1 MLSSHRLSI
10 AVILLAACSLSGIAG
25 CAGGK
30 KDTNKATATPA
41 AQAPKAAAVGT
52 LASEY
57 PKASAA
63 FPIVEKCPLLKDI
76 ILDDQFFD
84 KLDKDPKFAEE
95 LKAKLAKQSYRTF
108 GPVPPV
114 RVTVRRGTVSEYP
127 YIILEYQTSFKDL
140 THFGGGP
147 FYGSCVYVGG
157 GRDATALRTF
167 YGGCEDL
174 EGRKAFEAM
183 NDIRNKA
190 PSNKRN
196 AMTDPNFEQLYAK
209 YMPSMPIG
217 QVYTQVNGDLMA
229 LVRDFDF
236 YGSKVMRNPTMGSVG
251 VKLMD
256 KVYIHM
262 RAFGKVDGMTG
273 ESISGDVSPNPY
285 FWLIL
290 GGGQRNLPKGYQPA
304 FPGAEGMG
312 SMTTGGR
319 GGKVIYVT
327 TLDPKGPGSLYE
339 ALNTKGPR
347 TILFA
352 VSGQIMLPDNTWIK
366 EPDLTLIGYTAPGEG
381 VEVCGRLCMQASN
394 VIMRGVRWRLRPPI
408 SADGMDTK
416 DELYNIVF
424 DHCSFS
430 YASDEL
436 IRFIGD
442 GHTFINYSI
451 QHCIMGPNMGGL
463 GTHPYGPE
471 IGGVGSIHH
480 NILYNAFSRSPEVD
494 CDLIDWRNNVM
505 YNLRSG
511 HSKRLHNKFNMVNN
525 LIIDRPGSS
534 YSYSFNSSPNN
545 YLSGNL
551 RDTGGKLTAFGPGER
566 GEVTPR
572 PGSDDN
578 ITYKPGERSYVTA
591 AYAVMPVT
599 TYPAQG
605 LEEKVVPGIGASL
618 PCYDATD
625 KHWLEGLKNR
635 TGKPGFWK
643 NPSGEWKSYNPGSN
657 EMDNYEEWT
666 TDMYPAPAAGA
677 TPLVD
682 TDGDGMPD
690 EWEKANG
697 LNPNDASDGI
707 KDNDKDGYTNLEEY
721 LNKTNPNEFVDYKNP
736 RSNVDKVF

>member
-1 MLSSHRLSI
+1 MRLSHRLS
-10 AVILLAACSLSGIAG
+10 VTILVLATSALLCCVG
-25 CAGGK
+25 CAESK
-30 KDTNKATATPA
+30 KDAKNAATQTVGQSIKAPAIATM
-41 AQAPKAAAVGT
+41 
-52 LASEY
+52 ASEY

-63 FPIVEKCPLLKDI
+63 FPIVEKCPLLRDM

-84 KLDKDPKFAEE
+84 KLDKDPQFAKD
-95 LKAKLAKQSYRTF
+95 LAQKLASQSYRTF

-127 YIILEYQTSFKDL
+127 YIIMEYQTSFKDL

-167 YGGCEDL
+167 YGGCEDPN
-174 EGRKAFEAM
+174 GRKAFEELNAK
-183 NDIRNKA
+183 RNAA

-196 AMTDPNFEQLYAK
+196 QMTDPDFEKLYEK
-209 YMPSMPIG
+209 YMPSMPID
-217 QVYTQVNGDLMA
+217 QVHADVERDIMA
-229 LVRDFDF
+229 LVHDFDF
-236 YGSKVMRNPTMGSVG
+236 YGSKVMRNPTMGGFG

-256 KVYIHM
+256 KVYVHI
-262 RAFGKVDGMTG
+262 RTFGNSG
-273 ESISGDVSPNPY
+273 EMKGETISGDVSPNPY
-285 FWLIL
+285 FWLVL
-290 GGGQRNLPKGYQPA
+290 GGGQRPLPRGFLPA

-327 TLDPKGPGSLYE
+327 TLDSRGPGSLYE

-347 TILFA
+347 TVLFK
-352 VSGQIMLPDNTWIK
+352 VSGQIMLPDNTWIR
-366 EPDLTLIGYTAPGEG
+366 EPDMTLIGYTAPGEG

-394 VIMRGVRWRLRPPI
+394 IIMRGMRWRLRPPI

-416 DELYNIVF
+416 DELHNIIF

-494 CDLIDWRNNVM
+494 CDLIDWRNNIM

-525 LIIDRPGSS
+525 LVIDRPGSS

-545 YLSGNL
+545 YIGGNF
-551 RDTGGKLTAFGPGER
+551 RDTGGNLTAFGPGER
-566 GEVTPR
+566 GEVTPP
-572 PGSDDN
+572 PGSDDA
-578 ITYKPGERSYVTA
+578 ITYKRGDRSYVTA
-591 AYAVMPVT
+591 PYSVMPVT
-599 TYPAQG
+599 TYPARS
-605 LEEKVVPGIGASL
+605 LEDKVLPGIGASL
-618 PCYDATD
+618 PCYDSTD
-625 KHWLEGLKNR
+625 THWLDGLRKR

-666 TDMYPAPAAGA
+666 TEMYPAPAAGA
-677 TPLVD
+677 TPPAD

-721 LNKTNPNEFVDYKNP
+721 LNKTNPNESVDYRNP
-736 RSNVDKVF
+736 RNNVDRVF